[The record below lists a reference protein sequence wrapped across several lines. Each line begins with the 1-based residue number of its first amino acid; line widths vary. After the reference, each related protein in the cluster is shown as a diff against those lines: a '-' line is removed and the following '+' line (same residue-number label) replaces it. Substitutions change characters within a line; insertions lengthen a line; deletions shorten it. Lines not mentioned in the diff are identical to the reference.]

1 MTLIGLGY
9 LGLLRLENPV
19 SSHVIPLAVGS
30 FRTTLVGS
38 GWTVN
43 KLTTLPYQTAHT
55 GCPLYPADLL
65 EHRKLVVQLL
75 HSRPRQW

>member
-9 LGLLRLENPV
+9 LGLLRLENHV

-38 GWTVN
+38 G
-43 KLTTLPYQTAHT
+43 
-55 GCPLYPADLL
+55 
-65 EHRKLVVQLL
+65 
-75 HSRPRQW
+75 